1 MSLVPS
7 RAEPEAPSWVPLI
20 AACAGTFLL
29 LIYTSIVTVALP
41 AIGAELGAGYGQL
54 QWIVDVFTVALAGLL
69 LGFGSLS
76 DLLGRKRVYLAG
88 LVLFSFATL
97 ACGVAGTPGALIAAR
112 VAQGVAGAAMFA
124 TILPL
129 VGLTYEGR
137 DRARAFAVWGTVAG
151 VASAV
156 GTFSGGVIAQLLG
169 WRWIFFASLPLCV
182 VAILMAAASLKE
194 GPRAH
199 GRSVDY
205 PGIATFSIAATGLA
219 YSVITGGDRGW
230 SSAGAVIGYL
240 VTMAAIAAFV
250 VAERR
255 SSTPMVPTGLF
266 ATRRFLGVLLVAFS
280 YYFAGFGALPVISLW
295 LQDATGL
302 SSAATSA
309 VLALQVVVFVVVS
322 ALISGPLHATSPGR
336 VLGGATVL
344 LGVGC
349 LTAVAVL
356 FSPTWIALL
365 PALLLTG
372 IGAGIVSPVFPAVAI
387 ASVPAEYGGTAGAAA
402 NSSRQLGLA
411 LGIAVSGAV
420 YATRGEGS
428 DGATRGVLL
437 VLLLCGAIAVASGL
451 VGGWLLRDNINHPP
465 PGNTN
470 RSTQHST
477 SRSPQDNTSNSPQND
492 INRSILDGTDR
503 SARDPSR

>member
-1 MSLVPS
+1 MPHLTS
-7 RAEPEAPSWVPLI
+7 RAEPAVAAPSWVPLI
-20 AACAGTFLL
+20 AACFGTFLL
-29 LIYTSIVTVALP
+29 LVYTSIVTVALP

-76 DLLGRKRVYLAG
+76 DLLGRKRVYLGG
-88 LVLFSFATL
+88 LVLFSLATL
-97 ACGVAGTPGALIAAR
+97 VCGLAGTPGELIAAR

-156 GTFSGGVIAQLLG
+156 GIFSGGVIAQVLG
-169 WRWIFFASLPLCV
+169 WRWIFFASLPLCA
-182 VAILMAAASLKE
+182 VAIVMAATSLKE
-194 GPRAH
+194 SPRAR
-199 GRSVDY
+199 GRRVDY
-205 PGIATFSIAATGLA
+205 PGIVTFSLAAAGLT

-230 SSAGAVIGYL
+230 SSPGAVIGYL
-240 VTMAAIAAFV
+240 VTVAAIGAFV
-250 VAERR
+250 VVERF
-255 SSTPMVPTGLF
+255 SGAPMVPTSLF

-295 LQDATGL
+295 LQNTTGL
-302 SSAATSA
+302 SSAATST
-309 VLALQVVVFVVVS
+309 VLALQVVVFVLVS
-322 ALISGPLHATSPGR
+322 ALISGRLHAKSPGR

-344 LGVGC
+344 LGLGC

-356 FSPTWIALL
+356 LSPTWIALL
-365 PALLLTG
+365 PALILTG

-420 YATRGEGS
+420 YATRDPGGA
-428 DGATRGVLL
+428 GATHGVLL
-437 VLLLCGAIAVASGL
+437 VLLLCGVIAVVSGL
-451 VGGWLLRDNINHPP
+451 VGGWLLRDNA
-465 PGNTN
+465 N
-470 RSTQHST
+470 RL
-477 SRSPQDNTSNSPQND
+477 SR
-492 INRSILDGTDR
+492 R
-503 SARDPSR
+503 

>member
-1 MSLVPS
+1 MPDSPS
-7 RAEPEAPSWVPLI
+7 RAGSAVAAPSWVPLA
-20 AACAGTFLL
+20 AACVGTFLL

-88 LVLFSFATL
+88 LVLFSLATL
-97 ACGVAGTPGALIAAR
+97 VCGLAGTPGELIAAR
-112 VAQGVAGAAMFA
+112 AGQGVAGAAMFA

-169 WRWIFFASLPLCV
+169 WRWIFFAALPVCA
-182 VAILMAAASLKE
+182 VAIIMAATSLKE
-194 GPRAH
+194 GPRAR
-199 GRSVDY
+199 GRRVDY
-205 PGIATFSIAATGLA
+205 PGIATFSLAATGLT

-230 SSAGAVIGYL
+230 SSTGAMLGYL
-240 VTMAAIAAFV
+240 VTAAAVAAFV

-255 SSTPMVPTGLF
+255 SSAPMVPTGLF
-266 ATRRFLGVLLVAFS
+266 ATRRFLGVLLIAFS

-295 LQDATGL
+295 LQNATGL

-322 ALISGPLHATSPGR
+322 ALISGRLHTSSPSR

-349 LTAVAVL
+349 LTAVTVL
-356 FSPTWIALL
+356 LSPTWPALL

-428 DGATRGVLL
+428 PGATHGVLL
-437 VLLLCGAIAVASGL
+437 VLLLCGAIAVASGV
-451 VGGWLLRDNINHPP
+451 VGGWLLRDNAHRLSQ
-465 PGNTN
+465 G
-470 RSTQHST
+470 
-477 SRSPQDNTSNSPQND
+477 
-492 INRSILDGTDR
+492 
-503 SARDPSR
+503 

>member
-1 MSLVPS
+1 MSLTS

-20 AACAGTFLL
+20 AACVGTFLL

-88 LVLFSFATL
+88 LVLFSVATL
-97 ACGVAGTPGALIAAR
+97 ACGLSGTPGELIAAR
-112 VAQGVAGAAMFA
+112 VVQGVAGAAMFA

-156 GTFSGGVIAQLLG
+156 GTFSGGVLAQVLG
-169 WRWIFFASLPLCV
+169 WRWVFFVSLPICA
-182 VAILMAAASLKE
+182 VAIVMAATSLKE
-194 GPRAH
+194 GPRAR
-199 GRSVDY
+199 GRTVDY
-205 PGIATFSIAATGLA
+205 PGIATFSLAATGLT

-240 VTMAAIAAFV
+240 VTAVAVAAFV
-250 VAERR
+250 VAERH
-255 SSTPMVPTGLF
+255 SGTPMVPPGLF

-295 LQDATGL
+295 LQNTTGL
-302 SSAATSA
+302 TSAATSA

-322 ALISGPLHATSPGR
+322 ALISGRLQTTSPDR

-344 LGVGC
+344 LGLGC

-356 FSPTWIALL
+356 LSPTWLALL
-365 PALLLTG
+365 PALSLTG

-420 YATRGEGS
+420 YATHGEGS
-428 DGATRGVLL
+428 AGATHGVLL
-437 VLLLCGAIAVASGL
+437 VLSLCGAIAVTSGL
-451 VGGWLLRDNINHPP
+451 VGGWLLRDN
-465 PGNTN
+465 TN
-470 RSTQHST
+470 RSAQDITDGST
-477 SRSPQDNTSNSPQND
+477 RGNA
-492 INRSILDGTDR
+492 NRSTRTTTNHL
-503 SARDPSR
+503 SES